1 MVRFFGPRRHEAAEE
16 GDQTGRRAP
25 RTGGPELSDDELR
38 AQVEGVLLRELAD
51 GLEDPATV
59 PGPLTRDRVTDWLT
73 ASGFSYFVDSEG
85 DIGGIWHGWLFHFL
99 VVGEG
104 SEVLQVRGQ
113 WHRDLAI
120 ERLEEILE
128 ICNSW
133 NAEWIW
139 PKAYVCVRDN
149 GAVLVYAE
157 VTVDLEH
164 GVSDDQLDQL
174 LQCGLT
180 TGSMFFE
187 HLDDV
192 YPDPLRYAP

>member
-1 MVRFFGPRRHEAAEE
+1 VRFFGPRRREAAEE
-16 GDQTGRRAP
+16 GDPTGRRTP
-25 RTGGPELSDDELR
+25 RPGTPELSDDELR
-38 AQVEGVLLRELAD
+38 SQVEGVLLRELTD
-51 GLEDPATV
+51 GIDDPALV
-59 PGPLTRDRVTDWLT
+59 PAPLNRERVTNWL
-73 ASGFSYFVDSEG
+73 SESDFSYFVDSEG
-85 DIGGIWHGWLFHFL
+85 DIGGMWHGWLFHFL

-113 WHRDLAI
+113 WHRDLSI

-128 ICNSW
+128 VCNDW

-164 GVSDDQLDQL
+164 GVSDEQLDQL

-192 YPDPLRYAP
+192 YPDPLRSAP

>member
-1 MVRFFGPRRHEAAEE
+1 MRFFGPRRREAAEE
-16 GDQTGRRAP
+16 GDPTGRRTP
-25 RTGGPELSDDELR
+25 RTGSPELSDDELR
-38 AQVEGVLLRELAD
+38 SQVEGVLLRELTD
-51 GLEDPATV
+51 GLDDPTRV
-59 PGPLTRDRVTDWLT
+59 PTPLSRERVTSWL
-73 ASGFSYFVDSEG
+73 AESDFSYFVDSEG
-85 DIGGIWHGWLFHFL
+85 DIGGMWHGWLFHFL

-113 WHRDLAI
+113 WHRDLSI

-128 ICNSW
+128 ICNDW

-164 GVSDDQLDQL
+164 GVSDEQLDQL

-187 HLDDV
+187 HLDEV
-192 YPDPLRYAP
+192 YPDPLRSAP